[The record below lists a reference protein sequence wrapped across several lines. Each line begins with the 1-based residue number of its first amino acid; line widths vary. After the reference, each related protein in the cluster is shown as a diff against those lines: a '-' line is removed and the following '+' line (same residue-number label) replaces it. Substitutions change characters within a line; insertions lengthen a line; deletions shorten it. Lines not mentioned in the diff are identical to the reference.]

1 MWADGGQLRCNAPAG
16 VLTAELQDE
25 IRRRKPELMAF
36 LKSAEALANQ
46 ERAIVPLQPHGAR
59 IPIFGV
65 AGHNGDVF
73 AYRWFAQQLG
83 EDQPFFG
90 LQPPGLDGESK
101 PLESIEALGGYFAQQ
116 VRAFKPEGPYIVT
129 GFCAGGSIA
138 LELAQQLRRQ
148 GADVRFLALFGS
160 PFATAYRLVPSLT
173 YRVTFNVARV
183 FRKIREQLSPAYR
196 ERRMAMAAG
205 LARSQAERARVAPDD
220 PVTELRAHLEEVT
233 LGGLRR
239 YTPRPFDGRVLVFLP
254 SPSFKTPGNAMRRWT
269 GLSPQS
275 EEFVGPGD
283 CEGDYM
289 LLEPNVGTFVELF
302 RRARDRYAAR

>member
-1 MWADGGQLRCNAPAG
+1 M
-16 VLTAELQDE
+16 LTAELQE
-25 IRRRKPELMAF
+25 QIRQRKPEIMAL
-36 LKSAEALANQ
+36 LKSAEALATQ
-46 ERAIVPLQPHGAR
+46 ERAIVPLQPNGAR

-73 AYRWFAQQLG
+73 CYRSFVQHLG
-83 EDQPFFG
+83 DDQPFFG

-148 GADVRFLALFGS
+148 GAEVRFLALFGS
-160 PFATAYRLVPSLT
+160 PFATAYRFLPTMSYLVQ
-173 YRVTFNVARV
+173 FNVARV
-183 FRKIREQLSPAYR
+183 MRKIREWLSPSYR

-205 LARSQAERARVAPDD
+205 LARSQAERARVEPGD

-239 YTPRPFDGRVLVFLP
+239 YTPRPFDGRLLVFLP
-254 SPSFKTPGNAMRRWT
+254 SRSFRTPGNAMRRWRT
-269 GLSPQS
+269 LSPAS
-275 EEFVGPGD
+275 EEFVGPDD
-283 CEGDYM
+283 CEGDFM
-289 LLEPNVGTFVELF
+289 LLEPNVGMFAELF
-302 RRARDRYAAR
+302 RRARDVSAGNPPGYSSTMSERSS